1 METSVDTYILYDQ
14 CELYISM
21 HARYTE
27 FIHCMQS
34 RRDGI
39 IITTSPAAGVLSSDC
54 LRYGV
59 LVQEELCTQRPC
71 CQEHTGGKWEDMQ
84 GCNIKDSIT
93 QKLNTFF
100 CYRLQILGCP
110 GTCLTVTIMS
120 LKEEGFLLSGQL
132 QRYTS
137 VQIMHNN
144 FVVLVHTRIAQLHN
158 HIIL

>member
-1 METSVDTYILYDQ
+1 MFYSDNDSVGTGQAWRPQWILTYSTTNVS
-14 CELYISM
+14 YISM

-71 CQEHTGGKWEDMQ
+71 CQEHTGGK
-84 GCNIKDSIT
+84 
-93 QKLNTFF
+93 
-100 CYRLQILGCP
+100 
-110 GTCLTVTIMS
+110 
-120 LKEEGFLLSGQL
+120 
-132 QRYTS
+132 
-137 VQIMHNN
+137 
-144 FVVLVHTRIAQLHN
+144 
-158 HIIL
+158 